1 MFLYVFGLGSSY
13 VLVLA
18 FIWLF
23 RLSLF
28 VFQGMSRVTD
38 PVDGGSLM

>member
-1 MFLYVFGLGSSY
+1 VFLYVFGLGSSY